1 MKKLIILASL
11 LIVASNLI
19 IAKQRSTRK
28 NLKQSETTVVET
40 SQPSIYADT
49 ICGDTV
55 AKIIT
60 ISGYEKPLRSRH
72 ETMLV
77 TNNDSARTVTTLT
90 LNITYSDM
98 QGRTLHSRTVTS
110 SLTVPATL
118 NTPPRPQIVGRQ
130 HPLLLPRKP
139 TRAHIITS
147 NTLPRH
153 HNSNFTHLHSLTP
166 ASSSVKWHSDGQ
178 CESDYMCG
186 KLRWAGRGRRQTKSS
201 RLFGR
206 LLFVS
211 SPSMYSV

>member
-28 NLKQSETTVVET
+28 NLKQSETTVVEP

-110 SLTVPATL
+110 SLTVP
-118 NTPPRPQIVGRQ
+118 
-130 HPLLLPRKP
+130 PLSTRLLDLK
-139 TRAHIITS
+139 S
-147 NTLPRH
+147 WDVNTLFYYHVNPPVRT
-153 HNSNFTHLHSLTP
+153 SSQATPYRVTITPTSLT
-166 ASSSVKWHSDGQ
+166 STH
-178 CESDYMCG
+178 
-186 KLRWAGRGRRQTKSS
+186 
-201 RLFGR
+201 
-206 LLFVS
+206 
-211 SPSMYSV
+211 